1 MGGDAQP
8 QIHVQLL
15 TAILD
20 FGMNTQQAISA
31 PRWRSG
37 RMRLYPPVRNNAHIA
52 GQRGPDELADRDIAE
67 VVVMEKRFT
76 NGAPLL
82 LEMLG
87 HRVQLEESWG
97 DGMGHA
103 QAIRINPESHLF
115 EGAADPRCDGL
126 ALGW

>member
-1 MGGDAQP
+1 MSTVKHKPWTFVTSHTQVLLCVVNDPDA
-8 QIHVQLL
+8 
-15 TAILD
+15 
-20 FGMNTQQAISA
+20 
-31 PRWRSG
+31 
-37 RMRLYPPVRNNAHIA
+37 RL
-52 GQRGPDELADRDIAE
+52 RDIAE
-67 VVVMEKRFT
+67 VVVMEKRFG

-87 HRVQLEESWG
+87 HRIQFEEPWG

-103 QAIRINPESHLF
+103 QAIRIHPETHLF

>member
-15 TAILD
+15 TAMLD
-20 FGMNTQQAISA
+20 FGMNPQQAITA

-37 RMRLYPPVRNNAHIA
+37 RMRLYPPVRRNDFIP
-52 GQRGPDELADRDIAE
+52 GQRGLDELTDRDIAE
-67 VVVMEKRFT
+67 VVVMEKRFS
-76 NGAPLL
+76 NRAPLL

-87 HRVQLEESWG
+87 HRIQFEESWG

-103 QAIRINPESHLF
+103 QAIRINPETHLF